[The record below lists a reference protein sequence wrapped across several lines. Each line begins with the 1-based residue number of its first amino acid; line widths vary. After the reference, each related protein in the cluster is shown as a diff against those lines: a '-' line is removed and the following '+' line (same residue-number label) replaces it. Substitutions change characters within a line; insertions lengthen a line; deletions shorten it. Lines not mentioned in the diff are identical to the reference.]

1 MPENPESASPSD
13 DVVQIPGRMT
23 LFGYDPETVVLHL
36 RPRTRRWRLLGAGR
50 TMAVALVLAP
60 AVGLVP
66 PHAPWILG
74 VLGVGGFLA
83 RRRYQ
88 ERFTVVGI
96 DGSCPNCG
104 AELSVGTGRLRSPHP
119 VPCESCHHEGSVQVA
134 SARLDEVAR
143 DG

>member
-1 MPENPESASPSD
+1 MPDAASPPSSD
-13 DVVQIPGRMT
+13 PGTVDVPGRMN
-23 LFGYDPETVVLHL
+23 LFGYDPTTVRLTL

-60 AVGLVP
+60 AAGLVP

-83 RRRYQ
+83 RRRFQ

-96 DGSCPNCG
+96 SGPCPGCG
-104 AELSVGTGRLRSPHP
+104 AELAVGSGKLRTPHP
-119 VPCESCHHEGSVQVA
+119 VPCEACHHEGSVQ
-134 SARLDEVAR
+134 LDPDLLEEAAADR
-143 DG
+143 